1 MTWIDFLWPM
11 VTGACVTM
19 GGIHLRTGLRRKPG
33 TAHLLFALNAFVVA
47 VYSVL
52 EHALTR
58 ADSPARYLAVL
69 RWMDI
74 VGGGAIVASLSAF
87 VWVFFGTGR
96 KWLAWLAPGVMA
108 VSLIP
113 DLLPVP
119 KLVFLQLTG
128 IRTLPSFGGG
138 TFPFAEGQRNPW
150 NAVFYLGV
158 FLHLDRCGKLN

>member
-19 GGIHLRTGLRRKPG
+19 GVIHLRTGLRRRPG

-58 ADSPARYLAVL
+58 SDSPARYLAVL

-74 VGGGAIVASLSAF
+74 VGGGPSSLPCPPLCGYF
-87 VWVFFGTGR
+87 
-96 KWLAWLAPGVMA
+96 LAPAESG
-108 VSLIP
+108 SL
-113 DLLPVP
+113 
-119 KLVFLQLTG
+119 G
-128 IRTLPSFGGG
+128 WHR
-138 TFPFAEGQRNPW
+138 A
-150 NAVFYLGV
+150 
-158 FLHLDRCGKLN
+158 